1 MALWSRKSRA
11 LLVGSLVLVLAFVV
25 ACGSAAPEVVEKEV
39 IKEVTVEVPK
49 EVEVVREV
57 EVPVEVV
64 KEVTQEVEVVK
75 EVEVLKEVPVETVV
89 EKTVIATPTPI
100 PVQQE
105 VVEAKVQRVIYAL
118 GEVQET
124 NRHWTVGRPSYYQFD
139 PYSETLDWFGRPVT
153 NERIPRL
160 AKNPGSPPQTAGYGP
175 SNWRRAFPSTSVM
188 EISPLR

>member
-124 NRHWTVGRPSYYQFD
+124 NRHWTRWSSF
-139 PYSETLDWFGRPVT
+139 LLPV
-153 NERIPRL
+153 
-160 AKNPGSPPQTAGYGP
+160 
-175 SNWRRAFPSTSVM
+175 
-188 EISPLR
+188 